1 MSPVAY
7 GASAMRRA
15 SARATTR
22 ANAPRRLASSGAGM
36 RISAFLGAGE
46 LVQRDDRQRE
56 GVGPAHRAREVD
68 QPIVHAVTGGSGHAR
83 EHAVV
88 LRRVP
93 PDGQKKHTPGA
104 LRLAY

>member
-22 ANAPRRLASSGAGM
+22 ANAPRRFASSGAGM

-46 LVQRDDRQRE
+46 LVQRDDRLRE
-56 GVGPAHRAREVD
+56 VVGPPHRTREVD
-68 QPIVHAVTGGSGHAR
+68 QPIVHADTGR
-83 EHAVV
+83 LPYET
-88 LRRVP
+88 LRRNFLSSSPATAMVTRP
-93 PDGQKKHTPGA
+93 MRPGT
-104 LRLAY
+104 RF

>member
-7 GASAMRRA
+7 GASAMR
-15 SARATTR
+15 RATTR

-36 RISAFLGAGE
+36 GISAFLGAGE

-56 GVGPAHRAREVD
+56 VVGPAHRAREVD
-68 QPIVHAVTGGSGHAR
+68 QPIVHAVTGGSEHAR

-88 LRRVP
+88 LRRVRAE
-93 PDGQKKHTPGA
+93 GQKKYRPC
-104 LRLAY
+104 